1 MLTEPANR
9 ENLVD
14 RAREFLVERVT
25 EQAMLER
32 APLSDTEKSM
42 LKSSPTASQPDRA
55 AGDALNDRY
64 KTEKFE
70 EKIIGLVCRARAFDR
85 RHQRAFLWQEALHAA
100 KGEDFYLATIIA
112 QRGFS
117 QQFKE
122 RTSYKDVLWLIAITV
137 VLVSP
142 YVYSKDFHL
151 SEDWGKALF
160 LVCLLTIAAVMR
172 LALWSDRGAEPEALS
187 LFGPQGLGR
196 WPRKRGSHK
205 RKSKSQDDQSA

>member
-42 LKSSPTASQPDRA
+42 LKSSPTAAQPDGA

-64 KTEKFE
+64 KDKFE
-70 EKIIGLVCRARAFDR
+70 EKIIGLVRRARAFDR

-112 QRGFS
+112 QRGLS

-142 YVYSKDFHL
+142 YVYS
-151 SEDWGKALF
+151 
-160 LVCLLTIAAVMR
+160 
-172 LALWSDRGAEPEALS
+172 
-187 LFGPQGLGR
+187 
-196 WPRKRGSHK
+196 
-205 RKSKSQDDQSA
+205 